1 MTKKQLLSRLD
12 ELMTEKG
19 MTSIDGGN
27 GSIGWNESKS
37 SIQNAINC
45 LEASDET
52 MRDYLTVIKL
62 KYPNTYKTIINNGD
76 WLTHRFN
83 RLYVYNTARMALA

>member
-1 MTKKQLLSRLD
+1 MTKK
-12 ELMTEKG
+12 ELMGRLEELLAEKG

-27 GSIGWNESKS
+27 GSIGWAENKS

-52 MRDYLTVIKL
+52 MQDYLTVFKL
-62 KYPNTYKTIINNGD
+62 KYPNSYKAVINSGD

-83 RLYVYNTARMALA
+83 RLYVYNTARMVLA